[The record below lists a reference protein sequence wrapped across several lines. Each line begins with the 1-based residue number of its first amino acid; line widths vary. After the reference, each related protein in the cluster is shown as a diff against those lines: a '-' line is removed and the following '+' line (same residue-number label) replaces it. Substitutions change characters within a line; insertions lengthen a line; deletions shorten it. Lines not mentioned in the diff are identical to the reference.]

1 MLDVIMMYKS
11 NAERDDI
18 MTKRKISIIGAGN
31 TGSTLAFLIAERELA
46 DVVLIDQPKNEGQV
60 KGKALDILESSP
72 IYGFDVNVF
81 GSVAYS
87 DIKDSD
93 IVVITAGVPRKPGM
107 SRDDLVKINEK
118 VMEEVT
124 TEIIKYAPDCKIVVL
139 TNPVDAMTYTVL
151 KTSGFS
157 KNRVIGQSGVLDT
170 ARYQT
175 FIAQALN
182 VSVKDIKGLVLGGHG
197 DTMVPLVKATNIN
210 GVPLTDLLDESV
222 INEIVERTRKGG
234 AEIVELLGT
243 GSAYYAPASAVYS
256 MLEAILKDQQRLL
269 PTIALLNGEYGFSDI
284 CLGVPA
290 ILGKNGIEH
299 VLELT
304 LSDEEQNQLQTSA
317 NAVQEVKQSLKN
329 V

>member
-118 VMEEVT
+118 VME
-124 TEIIKYAPDCKIVVL
+124 DCKVVVL

-175 FIAQALN
+175 FIAQALS

-197 DTMVPLVKATNIN
+197 DTMVPLVKATNVN